1 MCGIQTTQ
9 SERDDGIIVSEIS
22 YCEAADKLDHM
33 ADTRI
38 LLMDEKALCRALA
51 RHLRQLEAEE
61 KRKQ

>member
-9 SERDDGIIVSEIS
+9 SERDAGVVSVIS
-22 YCEAADKLDHM
+22 YCEAAADLEHM

-38 LLMDEKALCRALA
+38 LLSHEKALCRALA
-51 RHLRQLEAEE
+51 RHLRQLEVEE